1 MNNLLVETKQEYT
14 TQLVNILTP
23 LIFEGL
29 QSIYQ
34 DAINNSSSDDVLKVF
49 QLFLK
54 RIPKW
59 NNDMINRESNRIMNN
74 SKSYTWLED
83 LIKATL
89 KANISVLTYN
99 PSIKTQIK
107 INHSFYNNVN
117 INDFIHK
124 IYIECARDIWNN
136 PYLFYHNFQPIDL
149 KRNQR
154 DAIITIKDCIREA
167 IRKLLPVKHILNI
180 YLGEEFENESP
191 DDNFDKYISDIE
203 SKNLS
208 KLIKKDLEYN
218 NDSNNESNK
227 NNINNNE
234 TNNNESNN
242 NESNNSESNNNE
254 LNSDINST
262 TSIDNC
268 IKSCSDSCYEK
279 INKQTNKDTN
289 KHTNKDTNNQTN
301 KDTNNQTNKDTNNQ
315 TNKDTNNQINKDTNN
330 QINKDTNKNKSDENT
345 VGSQI
350 LNILNNKNLKLTEE
364 PSLNNN
370 VLNNNID
377 NKIKKIL
384 NNDLKGDSE
393 TSVNNNTNDFHEIF
407 SNSSISNNNLFNNV
421 NNKNIKSNFLAN
433 YLRV

>member
-14 TQLVNILTP
+14 TQLVNIITP

-34 DAINNSSSDDVLKVF
+34 DAINNSTSDDVLKVF

-180 YLGEEFENESP
+180 YLGEDFENESP

-218 NDSNNESNK
+218 N
-227 NNINNNE
+227 E

-242 NESNNSESNNNE
+242 NETNNNDSESSNNETN
-254 LNSDINST
+254 DVINST
-262 TSIDNC
+262 TSNDEC
-268 IKSCSDSCYEK
+268 IKSCTESCHEK
-279 INKQTNKDTN
+279 INKQLNKETNNKETNNKETNNKETNNKETNNKETNNKETNNKETN
-289 KHTNKDTNNQTN
+289 KH
-301 KDTNNQTNKDTNNQ
+301 
-315 TNKDTNNQINKDTNN
+315 
-330 QINKDTNKNKSDENT
+330 KSEENT

-350 LNILNNKNLKLTEE
+350 LNILNNKNLKLTDEQLSNIK
-364 PSLNNN
+364 P
-370 VLNNNID
+370 VNNID
-377 NKIKKIL
+377 NKIKNIL
-384 NNDLKGDSE
+384 KNDLKYDSE
-393 TSVNNNTNDFHEIF
+393 TSVHNNTNDFHEIF
-407 SNSSISNNNLFNNV
+407 SNSSVSNNNVFTNI
-421 NNKNIKSNFLAN
+421 NNKNNKTNFLTN
-433 YLRV
+433 YLRI

>member
-1 MNNLLVETKQEYT
+1 MNNFLVETKQEYT

-34 DAINNSSSDDVLKVF
+34 DALENSSSDDVLKIF

-59 NNDMINRESNRIMNN
+59 NNDMISRESNRIMNN
-74 SKSYTWLED
+74 SKSYSWLSD

-99 PSIKTQIK
+99 PSVKKQIK
-107 INHSFYNNVN
+107 IDPTFYNNIN

-167 IRKLLPVKHILNI
+167 IRKLLPVKHILSI
-180 YLGEEFENESP
+180 YLGDEIEEASP

-208 KLIKKDLEYN
+208 KLIKKDLEYYIDSN
-218 NDSNNESNK
+218 VDNKSTHNECIESCYEQQKLNKDSNKNSNKNSNNESN
-227 NNINNNE
+227 NE
-234 TNNNESNN
+234 SSNESSNESNN
-242 NESNNSESNNNE
+242 E
-254 LNSDINST
+254 T
-262 TSIDNC
+262 
-268 IKSCSDSCYEK
+268 K
-279 INKQTNKDTN
+279 INKQ
-289 KHTNKDTNNQTN
+289 
-301 KDTNNQTNKDTNNQ
+301 
-315 TNKDTNNQINKDTNN
+315 
-330 QINKDTNKNKSDENT
+330 KSEENT

-350 LNILNNKNLKLTEE
+350 LNILNNKNLKLTDDQTITTNNQIQYKQKQPSNKQEQPSNKQE
-364 PSLNNN
+364 PSNKQIQEQQST
-370 VLNNNID
+370 NID
-377 NKIKKIL
+377 NKIKNIL
-384 NNDLKGDSE
+384 KNDLNYDSE
-393 TSVNNNTNDFHEIF
+393 TSVTNNPNEFHEIF
-407 SNSSISNNNLFNNV
+407 SNSSVSNNNVFNKV
-421 NNKNIKSNFLAN
+421 NNNNNNKTNFLSN
-433 YLRV
+433 YLQI

>member
-14 TQLVNILTP
+14 TQLVNIITP

-34 DAINNSSSDDVLKVF
+34 DAINNSTSDDVLKVF

-180 YLGEEFENESP
+180 YLGEDFENESP

-218 NDSNNESNK
+218 N
-227 NNINNNE
+227 E

-242 NESNNSESNNNE
+242 NETNNNDSESSNNETN
-254 LNSDINST
+254 DVINST
-262 TSIDNC
+262 TSNDEC
-268 IKSCSDSCYEK
+268 IKSCTESCHEK
-279 INKQTNKDTN
+279 INKQLNKETNNKETNNKETN
-289 KHTNKDTNNQTN
+289 KH
-301 KDTNNQTNKDTNNQ
+301 
-315 TNKDTNNQINKDTNN
+315 
-330 QINKDTNKNKSDENT
+330 KSEENT

-350 LNILNNKNLKLTEE
+350 LNILNNKNLKLTDEQLSNIK
-364 PSLNNN
+364 P
-370 VLNNNID
+370 VNNID
-377 NKIKKIL
+377 NKIKNIL
-384 NNDLKGDSE
+384 KNDLKYDSE
-393 TSVNNNTNDFHEIF
+393 TSVHNNTNDFHEIF
-407 SNSSISNNNLFNNV
+407 SNSSVSNNNVFTNI
-421 NNKNIKSNFLAN
+421 NNKNNKTNFLTN
-433 YLRV
+433 YLRI